1 VTEAGVGVVLRRRM
15 NKLKELFM
23 FNTKKSE
30 KRKQQKLEKE
40 KLEKEKLEKEKEI
53 NETQQSNI

>member
-1 VTEAGVGVVLRRRM
+1 VLDGEVTEAGVGVVLRRRM

-40 KLEKEKLEKEKEI
+40 KLEKEKEI